1 MEVPAEEEQ
10 DEGGVGDTSW
20 LLSIAS
26 PDEVAL
32 SRQTRAAGQDAAAD
46 AVRRCAA
53 VIKDADAHVYRRGMA
68 VLALGRTLARELGKP
83 QSRQI
88 VWMQDFRQ
96 VCEAR
101 RDVSDGCMSWQENRQ
116 WLRAVIAQAL
126 QNLLTCV
133 PQA

>member
-1 MEVPAEEEQ
+1 MTSPAVKVEEPAVTPFAEEH
-10 DEGGVGDTSW
+10 DRDVDDTAW
-20 LLSIAS
+20 LLSIAA

-53 VIKDADAHVYRRGMA
+53 VVKDTDAHVYRRGMA

-83 QSRQI
+83 QSREL

-96 VCEAR
+96 VCR
-101 RDVSDGCMSWQENRQ
+101 RRSLCNYS
-116 WLRAVIAQAL
+116 
-126 QNLLTCV
+126 CV
-133 PQA
+133 HGHIFA